1 MGFSFDAFMAGTR
14 PNTTPMTM
22 EKATAMMH
30 AGTLMATGVPMMW
43 DIISARPMPVA
54 TPSMPPMLVSTAAS
68 VRNCQRMR
76 LCCAPMAI

>member
-1 MGFSFDAFMAGTR
+1 MGFNFEAFTAGTR

-22 EKATAMMH
+22 EKATAMMQ

-54 TPSMPPMLVSTAAS
+54 TPRIPPMLVSTAAS
-68 VRNCQRMR
+68 VRNC
-76 LCCAPMAI
+76 